1 MTTLRQKNPG
11 LLGSRYESL
20 ARNTIDYWMRPDEP
34 AIALDDLETAI
45 ETAPVLDGASL
56 GIYVHVPF
64 CAQRCRFCAF
74 SGGNSL
80 EFDQAERYARL
91 VAEQLRDLH
100 GRVRMSGH
108 FVRSVNIGGGSPD
121 LLKAHIGL
129 LLRSIRDLPGVT
141 ERTEISVEM
150 TLSTTEASF
159 IEQLVRHEVTKVSF
173 GIQSLDPEVR
183 RHMRQPRTLAHLD
196 RVLGWIDG
204 RIPVVNAD
212 LITGL
217 PGQDLRVAAADQRA
231 LMADERISA
240 VSSYLLTP
248 GAAPS
253 LLAGVAAGEIPAPP
267 PVSQQAHMRLNTYGT
282 FQREGWLRR
291 GTNTYVDPRRLADD
305 VLARLAGDECIGAGD
320 HAAFLLAVGPQAVGT
335 LPGVR
340 FENHVDLAAWSLDV
354 EAGRLPFHLAKCAVF
369 PQRDMAL
376 WTFPLRHEG
385 LPHAR
390 LDRMRSAG
398 AITPEQEQT
407 LDELVTEG
415 LVTYGADGHVLT
427 ILGEVFMG
435 HLVRDLKQDAGR
447 AAVDAY
453 IEEGHRLATAIAAG
467 RVRDENA
474 ANNRQAAAARVPQP
488 SPASNV
494 PQSPPTP

>member
-1 MTTLRQKNPG
+1 MTASLQKAPG

-34 AIALDDLETAI
+34 TLALDALQTAI

-80 EFDQAERYARL
+80 AFAEAERYARL
-91 VAEQLRDLH
+91 VAQQLRDLH
-100 GRVRMSGH
+100 ERVLIRGQ

-121 LLKAHIGL
+121 LLKTNIGL
-129 LLRSIRDLPGVT
+129 LLRSIRELPGVT
-141 ERTEISVEM
+141 ARTEISVELA
-150 TLSTTEASF
+150 LSTTEASF

-173 GIQSLDPEVR
+173 GIQSLDPAVR
-183 RHMRQPRTLAHLD
+183 AHMRQPRTLAHLD

-217 PGQDLRVAAADQRA
+217 PGQDLRIAAADQRA
-231 LMADERISA
+231 LMEDQRISA

-267 PVSQQAHMRLNTYGT
+267 PVNRQAHMRLNTYST

-291 GTNTYVDPRRLADD
+291 GTNTYVNPRRLEDD

-320 HAAFLLAVGPQAVGT
+320 HPAFLLAVGPQAVGS

-340 FENHVDLAAWSLDV
+340 FENRVDLAGWSRDV
-354 EAGRLPFHLAKCAVF
+354 EAGRLPFHLPKCAIF
-369 PQRDMAL
+369 AQRDMAL

-390 LDRMRSAG
+390 LQRMRAAG
-398 AITPEQEQT
+398 AITTEQEQT
-407 LDELVTEG
+407 LEDLVTEG
-415 LVTYGADGHVLT
+415 LVTYGAAGYLLT
-427 ILGEVFMG
+427 VLGEVFMG

-453 IEEGHRLATAIAAG
+453 IDEGHRLAVAIAKG
-467 RVRDENA
+467 QVRDENA
-474 ANNRQAAAARVPQP
+474 ANNRQASEALLQPRVTGEE
-488 SPASNV
+488 
-494 PQSPPTP
+494 PT